1 MKDGRDP
8 GYEWDHHLLLLYRD
22 ERHREASVAS
32 WVQRGLDL
40 GEKVLYTHHPD
51 DASLLSSLWRL
62 GIDVAKATDEERL
75 SILPLEEFY
84 PPTGHAGLVERAL
97 DEGFCGVRLS
107 AEASAARSHLS
118 EDRHHAF
125 EQAMDGLCATMPV
138 SAMCQYDA
146 RRTLGPRLSS
156 AVDTHPGAA
165 RDDNMRLYRGAGRLH
180 LTGEIDVGSA
190 RLLDLA
196 LRRACDLEQSPA
208 VSIDLSGLTFIDV
221 EGCRALLLGTN
232 AFRSEGGTL
241 FLEDAQPHVRRT
253 MTLLGVERQD
263 RVFLV

>member
-1 MKDGRDP
+1 MRHGRDP

-40 GEKVLYTHHPD
+40 GEKVFYTSLSD
-51 DASLLSSLWRL
+51 DTSLLSSLSRL
-62 GIDVAKATDEERL
+62 GVDVERATEEERL
-75 SILPLEEFY
+75 SVLPLEEFY
-84 PPTGHAGLVERAL
+84 PDTGHAELVGQAL
-97 DEGFCGVRLS
+97 DEGFPGVRLS
-107 AEASAARSHLS
+107 SAAGAARSYLS

-125 EQAMDGLCATMPV
+125 EQAMNGLCASMPV

-146 RRTLGPRLSS
+146 RRTVGPRLSS
-156 AVDTHPGAA
+156 AVDSHPGAA
-165 RDDNMRLYRGAGRLH
+165 RDDNMRLYRSAGQLY

-196 LRRACDLEQSPA
+196 LRRACGLEQSPA
-208 VSIDLSGLTFIDV
+208 VSIDLSGLTFVDV

-232 AFRSEGGTL
+232 AFRSAGGTL